1 MDKHLLRIPC
11 NAMPFVCEAAYSIN
25 RGVMY
30 HADRTA
36 PFHVAIYLLRG
47 SMEIIEDGIS
57 YRLKPDQLFFLKSG
71 VHCWGEKPFEPGAA
85 WFYAHF
91 YCAEPAAHMGELPRG
106 IYYET
111 KVCLDRNAD
120 EKYIVL
126 PKQTDCSQ
134 TGRIRKEFERLLDAH
149 VHGNIPQASVH
160 LWQIFLT
167 CARNVQEDTAEN
179 AYVRQIQEYIRGH
192 YAERF
197 TSEEIEKLCGLS
209 YKYAG
214 TLFKNA
220 VGRTIKE
227 YQCLLRLRR
236 AEQLLTE
243 TDLPIAEIAQRA
255 GFSDV
260 FYFSKVFHRE
270 KGCTPRDYRREYVPG
285 I

>member
-71 VHCWGEKPFEPGAA
+71 VHCWGEKPFEQGAA

-91 YCAEPAAHMGELPRG
+91 YCAEPAAHMEELPRG

-160 LWQIFLT
+160 LWQIFLI

-192 YAERF
+192 Y
-197 TSEEIEKLCGLS
+197 S
-209 YKYAG
+209 
-214 TLFKNA
+214 
-220 VGRTIKE
+220 
-227 YQCLLRLRR
+227 
-236 AEQLLTE
+236 
-243 TDLPIAEIAQRA
+243 
-255 GFSDV
+255 
-260 FYFSKVFHRE
+260 
-270 KGCTPRDYRREYVPG
+270 
-285 I
+285 